1 VFHPHVEIEAKP
13 PVVPDGFGY
22 GLGFKVG
29 FATAVGKGMN
39 LKRREWR
46 RSKMI

>member
-1 VFHPHVEIEAKP
+1 MLEIEAIPTSKLE
-13 PVVPDGFGY
+13 GFGY
-22 GLGFKVG
+22 DPDRKVE
-29 FATAVGKGMN
+29 FVATSGKGMN